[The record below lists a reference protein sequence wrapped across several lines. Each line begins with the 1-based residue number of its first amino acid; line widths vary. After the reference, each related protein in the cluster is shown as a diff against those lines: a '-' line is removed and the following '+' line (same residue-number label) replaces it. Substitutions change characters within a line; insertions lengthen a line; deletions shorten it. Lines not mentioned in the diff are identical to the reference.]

1 MEVVHAAR
9 RSEHSASPLS
19 LLASIRQHRD
29 LILSLTARDL
39 QERFK
44 GSLLGS
50 LWFVLLPAT
59 LIVVYTI
66 VFGVVF
72 KAPMP
77 FRRGAQTS
85 QLEFGLFLFAGLTMF
100 TVFSDVVSRSL
111 SVIVSRPHFVKR
123 VLFPL
128 EVLAVVT
135 VLSALAGGL
144 LSFLLL
150 LVAMWAIQGTVPA
163 LSVMY
168 PIYMLL
174 MLPMLLGL
182 SWFLASVGA
191 YIRDVVQII
200 GLVLTVAL
208 FLGPVF
214 SPLSA
219 FPKGLQPWL
228 VLNPITKPIEFAHLT
243 LFQSQLPEPAA
254 VVAYFGVGLVVM
266 WLGWAFFQTT
276 RAGFADVL

>member
-9 RSEHSASPLS
+9 RSEHSASLRS
-19 LLASIRQHRD
+19 LLGSLREHRT
-29 LILSLTARDL
+29 LILSLTTRDL

-77 FRRGAQTS
+77 FKRGAQAS

-135 VLSALAGGL
+135 VLSALVGGL
-144 LSFLLL
+144 LSFALLV
-150 LVAMWAIQGTVPA
+150 VAMWAIQGTVPA

-168 PIYMLL
+168 PVYMLV

-191 YIRDVVQII
+191 YVRDVVQII

-214 SPLSA
+214 SPVSA
-219 FPKGLQPWL
+219 FPEGLQPWL
-228 VLNPITKPIEFAHLT
+228 VLNPITRPIEFAHLA
-243 LFQSQLPEPAA
+243 LFQGQLPEPA
-254 VVAYFGVGLVVM
+254 VVAAYAGAGLLVM
-266 WLGWAFFQTT
+266 WLGWVFFQKT